1 MKLLEYVNEKITP
14 NPELLEI
21 TEFKKI
27 YNRSDCTAILS
38 YIFNL
43 IDYRSPYSIYDEQ
56 QRAELVKKDIL
67 PKTKLDKDINNAVDK
82 YKQIHVTEAVLLLES
97 ARKAIRS
104 LREYFDTVDVVS
116 EEDQGKASKDLIM
129 NIKSMGAV
137 IQGLRD
143 LEEEVSKEKQTE
155 KNIRKNV
162 EINEFNEG

>member
-1 MKLLEYVNEKITP
+1 MKLLEYINEKIVP

-27 YNRSDCTAILS
+27 YNRSDATSVLA

-43 IDYRSPYSIYDEQ
+43 VDYRSPYAIYDEQ

-67 PKTKLDKDINNAVDK
+67 PNTKIDKDITKAVDK
-82 YKQIHVTEAVLLLES
+82 YKQIHVSEAVLLLES

-162 EINEFNEG
+162 ELNEFNE

>member
-1 MKLLEYVNEKITP
+1 MKLLEYINEKVIP

-27 YNRSDCTAILS
+27 CNRPDATSILA

-43 IDYRSPYSIYDEQ
+43 VDYRSPYSIYDEQ

-67 PKTKLDKDINNAVDK
+67 PKTKLDKDITNAVDK

-104 LREYFDTVDVVS
+104 LREYFDTVDVVA
-116 EEDQGKASKDLIM
+116 EDDQGKASKDLIM

-162 EINEFNEG
+162 ELNEFNE